1 MCNLHKD
8 INYINLIFYEYQKRS
23 IMRNIIILT
32 CLLLSL
38 SLASNA
44 QAQCLFGSIVEA
56 SREAE
61 EKRLRAAPKLAETLI
76 PKAKEQSN
84 LGAFLIDQLTVQ
96 SEQETKKSNARK
108 IRNEIKKI
116 QKDLN
121 KLDKGISEWQ
131 REDYDEKLDKTS
143 DKFEKYLNKYSSIVV
158 PEANRIAAAEAA
170 EQEKVAAAKRAE
182 QERVAAAKRA
192 EQERVAAA
200 KRAEQDKKD
209 AYIAMCEGIV
219 SDDPF
224 AVFDTPDTENRL
236 LLTAELGGNKIK
248 LQANEDGCMW
258 IEDPNDSS
266 ILPELIDAS
275 IFQQNPNNKSQ
286 YVYNGVR
293 DASLIL
299 DFAKYQCL
307 SQRKDG
313 TRQKISCYNSSK
325 VDVEVVVSAPSSS
338 SSPTLNN
345 SSTPSASLAQI
356 SCGNLYDE
364 FQANEVRTIRNY
376 KDKEVVITGTVTSID
391 ADFNDNAIIVLGTGK
406 NDFGIS
412 SCRLSPNK
420 KNQDFAYNLE
430 KGQSVRL
437 RCNDINEMVGSPT
450 AENCV
455 KL

>member
-1 MCNLHKD
+1 MK
-8 INYINLIFYEYQKRS
+8 
-23 IMRNIIILT
+23 NIIALVFLI
-32 CLLLSL
+32 LSL
-38 SLASNA
+38 SLGSNA

-61 EKRLRAAPKLAETLI
+61 EKRLRAAPKLAETLV
-76 PKAKEQSN
+76 PKAREQSN
-84 LGAFLIDQLTVQ
+84 LGAFLIDKLTVQ

-143 DKFEKYLNKYSSIVV
+143 DKFEKYLNKYSSIIV
-158 PEANRIAAAEAA
+158 PEANRIAAAEA
-170 EQEKVAAAKRAE
+170 AE

-200 KRAEQDKKD
+200 EAAEQDKAD

-224 AVFDTPDTENRL
+224 AAFDTPDTDNRL

-266 ILPELIDAS
+266 ILPELIDPS
-275 IFQQNPNNKSQ
+275 IFRQNPNNKTQ
-286 YVYNGVR
+286 YVYNGVT
-293 DASLIL
+293 DNSLIL

-307 SQRKDG
+307 SQRKNG
-313 TRQKISCYNSSK
+313 TRQKISCYDSSK
-325 VDVEVVVSAPSSS
+325 VAVKVVVSAPSSS
-338 SSPTLNN
+338 SSSALNN

-376 KDKEVVITGTVTSID
+376 KGKEVIITGTVTSID
-391 ADFNDNAIIVLGTGK
+391 ADFSDNAIIVLGTGK

-412 SCRLSPNK
+412 SCRLSPSK

-430 KGQSVRL
+430 KGQSVKL
-437 RCNDINEMVGSPT
+437 RCSDINEMVGSPT
-450 AENCV
+450 AGNCV

>member
-8 INYINLIFYEYQKRS
+8 INYINLIFYKYQKRS

-108 IRNEIKKI
+108 IRNEVKKI

-143 DKFEKYLNKYSSIVV
+143 DKFEKHLNKYSSIVV
-158 PEANRIAAAEAA
+158 PEANRIAAAEA
-170 EQEKVAAAKRAE
+170 
-182 QERVAAAKRA
+182 A

-437 RCNDINEMVGSPT
+437 RCNDINEMIGSPT

>member
-1 MCNLHKD
+1 MKNV
-8 INYINLIFYEYQKRS
+8 IALIFL
-23 IMRNIIILT
+23 I
-32 CLLLSL
+32 LSL
-38 SLASNA
+38 SLGSNV

-56 SREAE
+56 SKEAE
-61 EKRLRAAPKLAETLI
+61 EKRLRAAPKLAETLV
-76 PKAKEQSN
+76 PEAKEQSN

-121 KLDKGISEWQ
+121 KLNKGISEWQ

-143 DKFEKYLNKYSSIVV
+143 DKVDKHLNKYSSVVV
-158 PEANRIAAAEAA
+158 PEANRIAE
-170 EQEKVAAAKRAE
+170 AKRAE
-182 QERVAAAKRA
+182 QARVAAAKKA
-192 EQERVAAA
+192 EQARVVAAKKAEQARVAAA
-200 KRAEQDKKD
+200 KKAEQDKKD
-209 AYIAMCEGIV
+209 AYIAMCEGIL

-224 AVFDTPDTENRL
+224 AAFDTPDTDNRL

-275 IFQQNPNNKSQ
+275 VFQQNPNNKTQ

-313 TRQKISCYNSSK
+313 TRQKVSCYDSSK
-325 VDVEVVVSAPSSS
+325 VTVEVVVSAPSSS
-338 SSPTLNN
+338 SSTALNN

-376 KDKEVVITGTVTSID
+376 KGKEVIITGTVTSID
-391 ADFNDNAIIVLGTGK
+391 ADFSDNAIIVLGTGK

-430 KGQSVRL
+430 KGQSVKL
-437 RCNDINEMVGSPT
+437 RCSNINEIVGSPT

-455 KL
+455 NL